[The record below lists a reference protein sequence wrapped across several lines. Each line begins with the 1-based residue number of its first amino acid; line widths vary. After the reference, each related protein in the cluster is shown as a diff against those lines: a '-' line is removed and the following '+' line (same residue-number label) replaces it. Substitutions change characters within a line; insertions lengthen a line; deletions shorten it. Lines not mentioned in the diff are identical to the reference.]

1 MSEIGLFDVNDLIPP
16 VIQESASRD
25 VRGVTSE
32 AVADQVQNNHKKQR
46 AHYFSTSNQ
55 LLQSDGSWKTL
66 II

>member
-32 AVADQVQNNHKKQR
+32 AVADQVQNNH
-46 AHYFSTSNQ
+46 
-55 LLQSDGSWKTL
+55 
-66 II
+66 